1 MCGFFTHFTHWPL
14 MKTAGVQLLDSSA
27 DEERGEMARMSAFT
41 GAMAICDLVK
51 TTLGPKGMDKI
62 LQSLSNMDTINLTND
77 GATILKSIVI
87 DNPAARLIVELSQAQ
102 DAEVGDGTT
111 SVAVFAGQ
119 LLHEAEDLVGQG
131 IHPQTIIQGWHSAV
145 QVALKALEGSAH
157 NNADNKEKFHEDLLK
172 VARTTLNSKVL
183 AMEREQFAQIAVE
196 AIERL
201 RDPSRI
207 DAISIV
213 KIPGGALKES
223 ELVDGLILKCEF
235 GVGQPNKVEDAK
247 ILIAN
252 TQMDADKIKINGA
265 KIETD
270 SPEQLAKIEAA
281 ERKKMLDKCEK
292 IAAHHPTVF
301 VNRQLIYNLPEQFF
315 TEHKINSVEH
325 ADFAGVERLAL
336 VTGGDIV
343 STFDTPDK
351 VTLGYAKTVETI
363 MIGED
368 KLLRF
373 TGCKEPATSTIVL
386 RGATTQILDEAERA
400 LHDALCVIA
409 SMMTEKRTVYG
420 AGCSEILMASAVD
433 EEARKTPGKVSLAM
447 EGFARALRQIPTII
461 ASNAGLDAPEIVA
474 SIRAAH
480 AQGKTTYGLDINNR
494 GIGDIEVLGITES
507 FKVKR
512 QVLISASEAA
522 EQILRVDEIIKQAPV
537 RQRGR

>member
-1 MCGFFTHFTHWPL
+1 
-14 MKTAGVQLLDSSA
+14 MKTAGVQLLDTSA
-27 DEERGEMARMSAFT
+27 NEERGEMARMSAFT

-51 TTLGPKGMDKI
+51 ATLGPKGMDKI
-62 LQSLSNMDTINLTND
+62 LQSLSNLDTINVTND

-87 DNPAARLIVELSQAQ
+87 DNPAARIIVDLSQAQ

-111 SVAVFAGQ
+111 SVAVLCGQ
-119 LLHEAEDLVGQG
+119 LLHEAENLVGQG
-131 IHPQTIIQGWHSAV
+131 IHPQTIVKGWHEAV
-145 QVALKALEGSAH
+145 QVALKALEGSAK
-157 NNADNKEKFHEDLLK
+157 DNSVDNTKFREDLLN

-183 AMEREQFAQIAVE
+183 AMERDHFAEIAVS
-196 AIERL
+196 AVERL
-201 RDPSRI
+201 RDPSRL

-213 KIPGGALKES
+213 KVTGGALRES
-223 ELVDGLILKCEF
+223 ELVDGLILKCHF
-235 GVGQPNKVEDAK
+235 GIGQPQKIEDAK

-252 TQMDADKIKINGA
+252 TSMDADKIKINGA

-270 SPEQLAKIEAA
+270 SPEQLAKIEQA
-281 ERKKMLDKCEK
+281 ERQKMLTKCDK
-292 IAAHHPTVF
+292 IAAHKPTLF
-301 VNRQLIYNLPEQFF
+301 VNRQLIYNLPEQYF
-315 TEHKINSVEH
+315 TEHHINSIEQ

-351 VTLGYAKTVETI
+351 VKLGYAKTVESI

-368 KLLRF
+368 KLIRF
-373 TGCKEPATSTIVL
+373 TGCHEPATSTVVL
-386 RGATTQILDEAERA
+386 RGATQQMLDEAERA

-420 AGCSEILMASAVD
+420 AGCSEILMAEAVD
-433 EEARKTPGKVSLAM
+433 NAARHTPGKVSLAM

-461 ASNAGLDAPEIVA
+461 AGNAGLDAPEIVA

-480 AQGKTTYGLDINNR
+480 AEGKHTYGLDIKK
-494 GIGDIEVLGITES
+494 GGVADIAELGITES
-507 FKVKR
+507 FRVKR

-522 EQILRVDEIIKQAPV
+522 EQILRVDEIITCAPA
-537 RQRGR
+537 RQKR